1 MYRSTVH
8 LVLLLIATSSYFL
21 VSTHANKQPQL
32 AGNGRA
38 TSCLPRE
45 RDALL
50 AFKQGITNDTINLLA
65 SWRRGQDCCQWTGV
79 TCSSKNGHVIK
90 LDLNR
95 TYHDP
100 ALVGQI
106 SPSLLSLEY
115 LEYLDLSTNLLEGP
129 NGTVPEFLGSMK
141 NLRYLDLSYI
151 PFSGRVPPQ
160 LGKLSNLRYLDISW
174 MQNTYSTD
182 ISWLSRLHFLEYI
195 DMSNTN
201 LSTIVDFPLV
211 ANMCPTLQQIA
222 LINCSLPSAD
232 QSLTRINLT
241 KLVDLDLSRN
251 YFGHSIASSWF
262 WNVTSIKSLD
272 LVSTYLHG
280 PFPDALGRMVSLQ
293 RLSFNNNGNGATMT
307 VDLKDLCEL
316 EVLWLDGSLSSGNI
330 TELVE
335 KLPQCSSK
343 FFFLGSSGN
352 NMTGVLPNMMQ
363 HFTGLKFL
371 YLFNNSISGAIPP
384 MLWNFT
390 SLDSLYLGQNKLSGR
405 VPLLPKRLNILDV
418 SMNFLSGQL
427 PLGFRAPNLEI
438 LIMSSNYIMGQVPAS
453 ICESEKMYFMDLSN
467 NFFEGELPHCSRMS
481 NLYSLL
487 LSNNSFSGEFPS
499 WLQSFKSMTFLDL
512 SWNKFCG
519 VLPSWI
525 GELVNLLF
533 LQLSYNNFYGDIP
546 VNITNLRQLQYLNL
560 AANNISGLVPLL
572 LPKLTGMTHKHPVDS
587 IEDIYNVFGSD
598 DEQLFLSIVMKHEE
612 LKYGVKG
619 IVDMVGIDLSL
630 NHLTG
635 EIPDEITSFDRVS
648 NLNLSWNHFVG
659 KIPEKI
665 GSMKSMES
673 IDLSRNNLSGEI
685 PQSLS
690 DLTYLSYLDL
700 SYNNLS
706 GTIPSGR
713 QLDTLYTENPSIYDG
728 NKGLCGPPLQRNCL
742 GDNALKHDGQHES
755 EKDSNSLFFYFGLC
769 SGFAV
774 GLWVVLCVLL
784 SF

>member
-1 MYRSTVH
+1 MYRSIVH
-8 LVLLLIATSSYFL
+8 LVLLLIATSSSFLL
-21 VSTHANKQPQL
+21 VSTHANKQPQVSS
-32 AGNGRA
+32 NGRA
-38 TSCLPRE
+38 SCVPRE

-90 LDLNR
+90 LDLYNR
-95 TYHDP
+95 YGNYP
-100 ALVGQI
+100 GLVGQI

-115 LEYLDLSTNLLEGP
+115 LEYLDLSRCLLEGP

-141 NLRYLDLSYI
+141 NLRYLDLSFI

-160 LGKLSNLRYLDISW
+160 LGNLSNLRYLDISW

-182 ISWLSRLHFLEYI
+182 ISWLGRLHFLEHI
-195 DMSNTN
+195 DMSDTN

-211 ANMCPTLQQIA
+211 ANMIPSLQHIV

-232 QSLTRINLT
+232 QSLTHINLT
-241 KLVDLDLSRN
+241 KLVELDLSRN
-251 YFGHSIASSWF
+251 YFSHSIASSWF

-316 EVLWLDGSLSSGNI
+316 ETLWLDGSLSSGNI

-335 KLPQCSSK
+335 KLPRCSSK
-343 FFFLGSSGN
+343 FFFLSSAGN

-371 YLFNNSISGAIPP
+371 DLSNNSISGAIPP

-390 SLDSLYLGQNKLSGR
+390 SLDSLYLGWNKLSGR
-405 VPLLPKRLNILDV
+405 VPLLPKSLKTLDISTNV
-418 SMNFLSGQL
+418 LSGKL
-427 PLGFRAPNLEI
+427 PSGFGAPSLEFLI
-438 LIMSSNYIMGQVPAS
+438 LSSNNIMGQVPAS
-453 ICESEKMYFMDLSN
+453 ICESESMDFMDLSN
-467 NFFEGELPHCSRMS
+467 NFFEGELPHHCSRMT
-481 NLYSLL
+481 NIEFLL
-487 LSNNSFSGEFPS
+487 LSNNRFSGELPS
-499 WLQSFKSMTFLDL
+499 WMQSFKSMIFLDL
-512 SWNKFCG
+512 SRNKLRG

-525 GELVNLLF
+525 GELVNLRF
-533 LQLSYNNFYGDIP
+533 LQLSHNTFYGDIP
-546 VNITNLRQLQYLNL
+546 VNITNLRHLQYLNL
-560 AANNISGLVPLL
+560 ASNNISGPMEDMYISSDPL
-572 LPKLTGMTHKHPVDS
+572 D
-587 IEDIYNVFGSD
+587 
-598 DEQLFLSIVMKHEE
+598 FLSIVTKHEE
-612 LKYGVKG
+612 LKYGAYG
-619 IVDMVGIDLSL
+619 LDDIVGIDLAL

-635 EIPDEITSFDRVS
+635 GIPDEITSLDRVS
-648 NLNLSWNHFVG
+648 TLNLSWNHFGG

-665 GSMKSMES
+665 GSMKSVES
-673 IDLSRNNLSGEI
+673 LDLSRNNLSGEI

-728 NKGLCGPPLQRNCL
+728 NKGLCGPPLERNCL
-742 GDNALKHDGQHES
+742 GDNALKHGDQHES
-755 EKDSNSLFFYFGLC
+755 EKDSNSMFFYFGLF
-769 SGFAV
+769 SGFVV